1 MRGIQVNAGLFR
13 QLRRARGLSQRELA
27 ALAGVGER
35 TVRNAES
42 GRRVRLDFLGFL
54 ATALGADAADLVH
67 DNDEL
72 RTALREQSRVSNIF
86 LGIEALVR
94 ERDESEYL
102 KLMSKNALINIPGP
116 PQLPFCG
123 EFRGT
128 DGVRRLG
135 DINREVLAYERP
147 PEYRDVRASGK
158 LVVMSGQDWLRAIPT
173 GKSFTVMWHHI
184 YEFDNG
190 HIVRFD
196 NLADPAAGVQAFEP
210 R

>member
-1 MRGIQVNAGLFR
+1 MRGVRVNETLFR

-42 GRRVRLDFLGFL
+42 GQRVRLDFLRFL
-54 ATALGADAADLVH
+54 AVALGADAVDLVH

-72 RTALREQSRVSNIF
+72 RTAMREQSRVSNIF
-86 LGIEALVR
+86 LAIRALVQ
-94 ERDESEYL
+94 ERDTSEYL
-102 KLMSKNALINIPGP
+102 KLMTRDVVVNIPGP
-116 PQLPFCG
+116 PEVPFCG

-128 DGVRRLG
+128 DDVRRLE
-135 DINREVLAYERP
+135 DINREMLAFERP
-147 PEYRDVRASGK
+147 PEIRDVRTSGK
-158 LVVMSGQDWLRAIPT
+158 MVVISGQDWLRAIPT
-173 GKSFTVMWHHI
+173 GKSFTAWWHHV

-196 NLADPAAGVQAFEP
+196 NWGDTTTTAQAYQAG
-210 R
+210 